1 MKTYLFIHE
10 VEIDDKELI
19 IKVEPLYCAD
29 SQYNLLTVNDKD
41 YTPTKGD
48 KLYFLPGVNIPRV
61 KLKDLSLQYGVKTV
75 RDIDQATHV
84 FCGKHTTDKLV
95 NSHWYYKLPTETFK
109 AILNDPETFMDDY
122 YRENLEQAL
131 EFYTEP
137 VILMKHDS
145 AAKLRNAELHCIQRH
160 VQGNVLRGSDH
171 YYTVDDDYT
180 NLFPKILS
188 LDLFNESKLLKHING
203 DDAATIDETMFLQI
217 SDMFNSSDQ
226 DNHIIAMEIMANCNY
241 MESLLFIEML
251 FKEFYNQMSNCH
263 TKNHVNFKSL
273 ISFLNKNKNYMSTT
287 IDEVVHSLISKNAID
302 LDKINIIMK
311 YYGEE
316 IADRGGTQYFEIKSV
331 TLSEEL
337 SKLLNTN
344 YVHQTF
350 PDFIS
355 EDAVEIPEIHG
366 DLADLSSLENNI
378 PEVTEVVNDIEI
390 SDEDIETAFT
400 RIERNEL
407 KSELIELEEAFPVSE
422 SELNEKGT
430 LGTLEDE
437 LNNNQI
443 KEEDDNG
450 FEWF

>member
-1 MKTYLFIHE
+1 
-10 VEIDDKELI
+10 
-19 IKVEPLYCAD
+19 
-29 SQYNLLTVNDKD
+29 
-41 YTPTKGD
+41 
-48 KLYFLPGVNIPRV
+48 
-61 KLKDLSLQYGVKTV
+61 
-75 RDIDQATHV
+75 
-84 FCGKHTTDKLV
+84 
-95 NSHWYYKLPTETFK
+95 
-109 AILNDPETFMDDY
+109 
-122 YRENLEQAL
+122 
-131 EFYTEP
+131 
-137 VILMKHDS
+137 
-145 AAKLRNAELHCIQRH
+145 
-160 VQGNVLRGSDH
+160 
-171 YYTVDDDYT
+171 
-180 NLFPKILS
+180 
-188 LDLFNESKLLKHING
+188 
-203 DDAATIDETMFLQI
+203 
-217 SDMFNSSDQ
+217 
-226 DNHIIAMEIMANCNY
+226 
-241 MESLLFIEML
+241 
-251 FKEFYNQMSNCH
+251 
-263 TKNHVNFKSL
+263 
-273 ISFLNKNKNYMSTT
+273 
-287 IDEVVHSLISKNAID
+287 
-302 LDKINIIMK
+302 MK

>member
-19 IKVEPLYCAD
+19 IKIEPLYCAD
-29 SQYNLLTVNDKD
+29 SQYNLLTVNNEE

-95 NSHWYYKLPTETFK
+95 NGHWYYKMPIESLK
-109 AILNDPETFMDDY
+109 AILNDPETYMDDY
-122 YRENLEQAL
+122 YRENLTQAL
-131 EFYTEP
+131 EFYAEP
-137 VILMKHDS
+137 VILLNNGS
-145 AAKLRNAELHCIQRH
+145 AAKLRNAELHCVQRH
-160 VQGNVLRGSDH
+160 VQGIILKSSDH
-171 YYTVDDDYT
+171 YYTVDGDYT

-188 LDLFNESKLLKHING
+188 LNLFNESKLLKHING
-203 DDAATIDETMFLQI
+203 NDAATIDETMFLQI

-251 FKEFYNQMSNCH
+251 FKEFYVQMSNCN

-273 ISFLNKNKNYMSTT
+273 ISFLNKNKNYMSTN
-287 IDEVVHSLISKNAID
+287 IDELVRSLISKNAID

-311 YYGEE
+311 YYAKE

-331 TLSEEL
+331 TLNEEL

-344 YVHQTF
+344 YVHETF
-350 PDFIS
+350 QDF
-355 EDAVEIPEIHG
+355 
-366 DLADLSSLENNI
+366 I
-378 PEVTEVVNDIEI
+378 PEVQENLEDLNNSLGVAGVANDIEI
-390 SDEDIETAFT
+390 SDEDIEDAFT

-407 KSELIELEEAFPVSE
+407 KSELIELEETLSVSE

-430 LGTLEDE
+430 QGTLENE
-437 LNNNQI
+437 SNNNQI
-443 KEEDDNG
+443 EETNGDG